1 MNVGDLVRFVKQHW
15 EQPGIDYVKDWTGI
29 IVDKVVDDD
38 GTIEELYILWQ
49 HSKVSDYPSSWWN
62 RLTYFPFEV
71 ISESR

>member
-15 EQPGIDYVKDWTGI
+15 EQPGIDYIKDWTGI

-38 GTIEELYILWQ
+38 GTIEELHILWQ

>member
-1 MNVGDLVRFVKQHW
+1 MNVGDLVRFVEQDW
-15 EQPGIDYVKDWTGI
+15 EQPGIGYVEDWTGI

-38 GTIEELYILWQ
+38 GTIEELHILWK
-49 HSKVSDYPSSWWN
+49 HGKVSDYPSSWWN